1 MIPRFITSGR
11 SSTDTFRRRLR
22 PLLRPLNILLT
33 ISMGCLLLYQ
43 VLDIGAAE
51 VIASLPDSAAFYAIF
66 AAMFATL
73 PACEVWIF
81 RILWRLPV
89 RQLAPAAVRRRIFS
103 SQVLDYSGEAYA
115 YVWAKRRTAIP
126 GADILRTLKDNI
138 LLSSIAST
146 LFAVVILGL
155 LLGTGVVAFPWPGW
169 KPSLFEA
176 AAAVAASAG
185 LSLLLCRRFLSLRR
199 GEASAVFG
207 IHALRLILVHALQ
220 LLLWVS
226 ADPGVPLESWISL
239 LAVQI
244 VVARIPFIPARDL
257 LFASAGVFLAGHVE
271 IASAVVASVLLTTVF
286 LDRAVNLAAWFA
298 LAIPLSKLRPDSAQA
313 PSRFPAQD
321 LEAEKAGGGTCQ
333 VAAHP

>member
-1 MIPRFITSGR
+1 MIPGFITSGR
-11 SSTDTFRRRLR
+11 SFTDTLRRRLR

-33 ISMGCLLLYQ
+33 LSMGCLLLYQ

-51 VIASLPDSAAFYAIF
+51 VIASLPDSVAFYAIF

-138 LLSSIAST
+138 LLSSITST

-169 KPSLFEA
+169 TPSLFEV
-176 AAAVAASAG
+176 AAAVAVSAG
-185 LSLLLCRRFLSLRR
+185 FSLLLCRRFLSLRR

-257 LFASAGVFLAGHVE
+257 LFASAGVFLADHVE

-286 LDRAVNLAAWFA
+286 LDRAVNLVAWFA
-298 LAIPLSKLRPDSAQA
+298 LAIPFSRPRPDPGQA
-313 PSRFPAQD
+313 ASRFPAQD

>member
-51 VIASLPDSAAFYAIF
+51 VIASLPDSAAFYAVF
-66 AAMFATL
+66 AAMFAAL

-103 SQVLDYSGEAYA
+103 SQVFDYSGEAYA

-138 LLSSIAST
+138 LLSSITST

-155 LLGTGVVAFPWPGW
+155 LLGTGTVALPWPGW

-185 LSLLLCRRFLSLRR
+185 LSLLLCRRFLSLDQGR
-199 GEASAVFG
+199 ATAVFG

-298 LAIPLSKLRPDSAQA
+298 LAIPVSQPRPHPGQA
-313 PSRFPAQD
+313 ASRFPAQD
-321 LEAEKAGGGTCQ
+321 LEAETAGGGTRQ